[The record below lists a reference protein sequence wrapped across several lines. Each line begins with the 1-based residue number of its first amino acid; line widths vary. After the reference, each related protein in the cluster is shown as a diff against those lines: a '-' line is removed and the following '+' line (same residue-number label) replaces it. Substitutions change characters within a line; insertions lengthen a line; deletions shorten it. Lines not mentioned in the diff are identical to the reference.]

1 MTQEEMLISMEREI
15 EKMGQIIQKIKFH
28 IEMIQ
33 LSQESMK

>member
-1 MTQEEMLISMEREI
+1 MTHEEMLEGMVKELQKME
-15 EKMGQIIQKIKFH
+15 QIIAKIKFH